1 ERFRASTNWIDVA
14 VKHDSA
20 SLGSAYASAMD
31 LFDRSLLLSA
41 SSIAESH
48 ARMARGPFKDRRRAI
63 TEDATSYE
71 VKNHQL
77 NTAVELSERGRALLF
92 TQPGNY
98 RTCLDNLEAASSSLA
113 SQFRTLSIALE
124 ASTLSDEISM
134 EGILKEAA
142 SGGPVILV
150 NISRYGSDAII
161 IHKTADPV
169 SIPLPD
175 ATPASIKTLVHVL
188 TEVTADRPEEVQS
201 NQILG
206 SLLRDIWRI
215 IVKPI
220 VAHLENTLRLR
231 RGSRIWWIL
240 TSLASLLLIH
250 AAGPYSPG
258 ELSLPDLY
266 VSSYAPTLSSLTRSR
281 AGCQSPKRKSGP
293 RILVVAEA
301 EAQGERPLVEVPH
314 EVALIR
320 GLQAQATVVEGE
332 ECIRDVV
339 LTGMKETAW
348 VHFACHGHQHPTEPF
363 KSHFSLHTRDTSLAL
378 LDIMKNNL
386 PHAELAVLSACHSA
400 SGNDITPGEVTHLTS
415 GMLFAG
421 FRGIVGTMWAMED
434 EDGPGSLRTCMRG
447 CSGKGQSL
455 WTVEMRL

>member
-1 ERFRASTNWIDVA
+1 
-14 VKHDSA
+14 
-20 SLGSAYASAMD
+20 
-31 LFDRSLLLSA
+31 
-41 SSIAESH
+41 
-48 ARMARGPFKDRRRAI
+48 MARGLFKYQRRAI
-63 TEDATSYE
+63 TEDVTSYE
-71 VKNHQL
+71 VKTHQL

-92 TQPGNY
+92 TQLGNY
-98 RTCLDNLEAASSSLA
+98 RTCLDDLEAASSSLA

-124 ASTLSDEISM
+124 ASMLSDEISM
-134 EGILKEAA
+134 EGIVITEDVVGGYLKEAA

-150 NISRYGSDAII
+150 SISRYGSDAII

-220 VAHLENTLRLR
+220 VVHLENTLRLR

-240 TSLASLLLIH
+240 TSLASLLPIH

-281 AGCQSPKRKSGP
+281 AGYQSPKRKSGP

-301 EAQGERPLVEVPH
+301 EAEGERPLVEVPH

-320 GLQAQATVVEGE
+320 GLQAQVTVVEGE

-339 LTGMKETAW
+339 LTGIKEAAW
-348 VHFACHGHQHPTEPF
+348 VHFACHGHQHTTEPF
-363 KSHFSLHTRDTSLAL
+363 KSHFSLHTRDTSLTL

-386 PHAELAVLSACHSA
+386 PHAELAVLSTCHSTA
-400 SGNDITPGEVTHLTS
+400 GNDITSGEVIHLTS

-421 FRGIVGTMWAMED
+421 FRGIVGTMRAMED
-434 EDGPGSLRTCMRG
+434 EDGPGVAKDTHAWMFRKGPKPVDCRDAAVALSKAVRNLRRKQLPFDRWINFVHYG
-447 CSGKGQSL
+447 I
-455 WTVEMRL
+455 